1 MAPHPAQQ
9 RRSDIFKIMLRM
21 LGLFKDYRQALL
33 TVSFLIALYKCIEL
47 MIPLLAARVI
57 NAMEAHR
64 PTSEI
69 WVMAVTAFF
78 VWVVHGN
85 LLAYVFDR
93 IEMQC
98 FSFPARYHLS
108 MYALDRVLGIL
119 PAFMRKDPALQQVI
133 LERGEHVMADFV
145 VSIIRVVIPLALP
158 FLFVAIM
165 LLWSI
170 PLLGAMV
177 LIGAAT
183 DGLIT
188 WRLNKTLS
196 PLFQELQGLQNRQ
209 GQMHFTIFANLANLL
224 VNLEAKWEAMASYRA
239 RYEEFTT
246 ARTDTWMRFL
256 GFNLRRGLVINVTH
270 LLTWLIGIWY
280 VNEKGIYSVGYFLVF
295 IRWESLVFDFLG
307 AYLGVHKQWMETSP
321 AIKAFFQEIDAT
333 QETAPV
339 VPSAELPAG
348 EPTVPTN
355 PGQLLPLLSER
366 MSPAL

>member
-1 MAPHPAQQ
+1 
-9 RRSDIFKIMLRM
+9 M
-21 LGLFKDYRQALL
+21 LGLFKDYRKALL
-33 TVSFLIALYKCIEL
+33 TVSCLIALYKCIEL

-57 NAMEAHR
+57 NALEAHR

-69 WVMAVTAFF
+69 WVMAVTAFV

-85 LLAYVFDR
+85 VLAYVFDR

-108 MYALDRVLGIL
+108 VYALDHLLGVL
-119 PAFMRKDPALQQVI
+119 PAVVRRDPALQQVI
-133 LERGEHVMADFV
+133 IERGEHVIADFV

-158 FLFVAIM
+158 FLFVAVM

-209 GQMHFTIFANLANLL
+209 GQMHFTIFANLAHLLGNLQAKR
-224 VNLEAKWEAMASYRA
+224 EATVRYRA

-246 ARTDTWMRFL
+246 ARTDAWMRFL
-256 GFNLRRGLVINVTH
+256 GFNLRRGIVINVTH

-280 VNEKGIYSVGYFLVF
+280 VNAQGIYSGGVPPRLHT
-295 IRWESLVFDFLG
+295 
-307 AYLGVHKQWMETSP
+307 LGVPGIRLSQRLPRGAQAMDGNEPCDQSP
-321 AIKAFFQEIDAT
+321 
-333 QETAPV
+333 
-339 VPSAELPAG
+339 
-348 EPTVPTN
+348 
-355 PGQLLPLLSER
+355 LSGN
-366 MSPAL
+366 